1 MPRRKRERA
10 RKHLRDNILSGIFG
24 EANRGHAIDL
34 PILRHEVEK
43 SDILIAAKGD
53 IEKYALFKNYMYI
66 NYQYATKYNYNF
78 IGMYSTDDDDKFVN
92 KLLRQHK
99 KYNYILYLGDNAY
112 VFDFNQRIETWINM
126 MKDTHILYSKN

>member
-1 MPRRKRERA
+1 MCKIQLYKSTIKKADACLNTAVEPYDVFKIKSKRERA
-10 RKHLRDNILSGIFG
+10 RKHLRDNILSDIFG

-34 PILRHEVEK
+34 PILRHEVEQ

-78 IGMYSTDDDDKFVN
+78 FLRGYFLK
-92 KLLRQHK
+92 KL
-99 KYNYILYLGDNAY
+99 KYICL
-112 VFDFNQRIETWINM
+112 
-126 MKDTHILYSKN
+126 